1 MYGSPR
7 CISGIFDRNW
17 GFCFGSFLCLL
28 CAASEGTRPRLYF
41 LNSITPQQSCN
52 NMSITLWCGGLLSTF
67 SHMLQVIPK
76 RTFDRFFPSSRQ
88 MSRLISFQDHVSS
101 GIEDFSNYGAQ
112 ETLTC
117 FHWILQIQ
125 LFRRNFL
132 QLFDPLRQ
140 WTHHLRSCT
149 DNRLLIILVDQCCFV
164 QGHADLKNI
173 R

>member
-1 MYGSPR
+1 MGLIGAFLGFS
-7 CISGIFDRNW
+7 IGIG
-17 GFCFGSFLCLL
+17 GFVSEASF
-28 CAASEGTRPRLYF
+28 ASSDGTRPRLYF

-140 WTHHLRSCT
+140 STHQLRSCT
-149 DNRLLIILVDQCCFV
+149 DHRLLIILVDQCCFV